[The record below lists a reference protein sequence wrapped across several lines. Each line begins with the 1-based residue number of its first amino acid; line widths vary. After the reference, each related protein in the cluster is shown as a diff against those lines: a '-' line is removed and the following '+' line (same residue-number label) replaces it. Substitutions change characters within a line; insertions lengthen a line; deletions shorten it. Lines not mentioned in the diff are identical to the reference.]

1 MRATRCVGGLVEV
14 CFWRGGVGR
23 MGGRLEEAALGRG
36 REGREEVE
44 EEVGVLV
51 LVGRWVVEGAA
62 EEKGLVGGWEERE
75 RRRWV
80 VEEGF
85 SRMILAL
92 GRGGLVG

>member
-1 MRATRCVGGLVEV
+1 M
-14 CFWRGGVGR
+14 
-23 MGGRLEEAALGRG
+23 
-36 REGREEVE
+36 
-44 EEVGVLV
+44 
-51 LVGRWVVEGAA
+51 VEGPA

-92 GRGGLVG
+92 GGGVSGLEEWRRGGGDALEGGSGVGGRRTALR